1 MSLTTDFSSLSFDS
15 IKAQI
20 TTQLKNSDAFFD
32 YEFTG
37 SRLNALID
45 ALAYTV
51 LYGGAYANASV
62 IESWRQLA
70 VQRSSVVQHA
80 QNVGYVP
87 SSKRAAAANV
97 EIKMTRTVPSSQ
109 TYAIVQRGTKFSGQ
123 KGSATYPFVVTED
136 ITILGTNTYQQTIP
150 VSQGRFLSQTIN
162 WTATSRIFVKDA
174 NTDRR
179 YTKVTVN
186 GEEWKKSDNA
196 ARVQSKSK
204 VFYMRETLEG
214 WTEIYFGVSNL
225 ETIEGQIDVSMY
237 VGGKTPVPGDAIVV
251 EYLVTDG
258 DAANDTDTFKITSII
273 TGYDTQVTPAAVDKA
288 AGGFAEEDIERIRAV
303 SDKMW
308 QAQGR
313 CVTPAD
319 YQNFILAEFGSII
332 DAIRCWTQRGNLGY
346 AMIAIKPKNA
356 LRFNASQEKVI
367 SDYLKK
373 YNVSVVEPTIVAPV
387 YIFIDHT
394 IEVDYDPNLL
404 DITEIQL
411 SQNILLSMENYY
423 RTTINDFGIGYQ
435 TSKLLKSIDD
445 THKAIL
451 GSSCDID
458 VVKEFEVEKWWKDL
472 VRGSS
477 LSAPTEFG
485 GISTAPFTYNEYDD
499 TQDPPLYVQS
509 HELQVFSTDSG
520 KLVIGPF
527 LPTKD
532 GINWVECLVKPN
544 SAVYA
549 PLLIPLLDPPNPPHR
564 YDFNEPFD
572 VYFDVNDNDY
582 MAKVKYYEIG
592 SYIVT
597 NNSGGSTFQQI
608 NFDDVQ
614 EIHQFRWVMKN
625 IDEEFIK
632 YKIKSVENS
641 IYPDLGEIIVFDQYL
656 RPEYIKLKPIAVS
669 S

>member
-1 MSLTTDFSSLSFDS
+1 MSLTTDFSPLTFEG
-15 IKAQI
+15 IKQQI
-20 TTQLKNSDAFFD
+20 ITQLKSSDAFFD
-32 YEFTG
+32 YEYSG
-37 SRLNALID
+37 ARLNALVD

-70 VQRSSVVQHA
+70 VQRENVVQHA

-87 SSKRAAAANV
+87 SSKQSAQADI
-97 EIKMTRTVPSSQ
+97 EITLTRNTPALT
-109 TYAIVQRGTKFSGQ
+109 TYATIPRGTKFSGQ
-123 KGSATYPFVVTED
+123 KGATTYPFVVASD
-136 ITILGTNTYQQTIP
+136 ITILGVNTYQSVIP
-150 VSQGRFLSQTIN
+150 VSQGRFLSTTTN
-162 WTATSRIFVKDA
+162 WTATSRIFIKDA
-174 NTDRR
+174 NIDRR

-186 GEEWKKSDNA
+186 NEVWKKSDNA
-196 ARVQSKSK
+196 ARVEKDEK
-204 VFYMRETLEG
+204 VFYMRETLDG

-225 ETIEGQIDVSMY
+225 ETIEGQIDMSMY
-237 VGGKTPVPGDAIVV
+237 VGGKTPTPGDVVVV
-251 EYLVTDG
+251 EYLVSEGED
-258 DAANDTDTFKITSII
+258 ANDTDTFKIISTLSGF
-273 TGYDTQVTPAAVDKA
+273 TATVTPAANKNA
-288 AGGFAEEDIERIRAV
+288 SGGAVQEDIERIRTV

-319 YQNFILAEFGSII
+319 YENFILAEFGSMI

-356 LRFNASQEKVI
+356 LYFNPSQEQVI
-367 SDYLKK
+367 VDYLKK

-404 DITEIQL
+404 DITEVQL

-423 RTTINDFGIGYQ
+423 KTSINDFGIGYQ
-435 TSKLLKSIDD
+435 TSKLLKAIDD
-445 THKAIL
+445 THKSIL

-477 LSAPTEFG
+477 LSAPTEIR

-532 GINWVECLVKPN
+532 GITWVECLVKPN
-544 SAVYA
+544 SAVYNA
-549 PLLIPLLDPPNPPHR
+549 LD
-564 YDFNEPFD
+564 FD
-572 VYFDVNDNDY
+572 VPTDLYFDENDVDY
-582 MAKVKYYEIG
+582 VSKVKYYEIG
-592 SYIVT
+592 SYIT
-597 NNSGGSTFQQI
+597 INNSGGSTFQQI

-614 EIHQFRWVMKN
+614 EINQFRWVMEN

-632 YKIKSVENS
+632 YSIKSVENS

-656 RPEYIKLKPIAVS
+656 RPEYIKLTPIAVS